1 MSSSY
6 ERMNY
11 ITSFGFSIRWRKQF
25 IFQYPKSYEKVEV
38 LDLFCGMGE
47 TWGFIKNRFPN
58 SEITALDFS
67 EGMLNS
73 AETRNRKYFQEK
85 VKILNE
91 DIFKNTLQN
100 SYFDYI
106 FCGFGLKTFNE
117 EQLDFIA
124 KELNRVLK
132 TDGKFSFVEVSEPK
146 NRLLKFLYRGYLK
159 NFIPV
164 LGKLFLGNPIEYKML
179 WKYTE
184 NFKNSKKAT
193 EIFLNNKL
201 HSSNQEYFFG
211 CASGIF
217 GKKV

>member
-25 IFQYPKSYEKVEV
+25 IYKFQKSEENVKI

-47 TWGFIKNRFPN
+47 TWGFIKQRFPN

-73 AETRNRKYFQEK
+73 AEIRNKKYFKEK

-91 DIFKNTLQN
+91 DIFKNTLQDN
-100 SYFDYI
+100 YFDYV

-117 EQLDFIA
+117 EQIDFIT
-124 KELNRVLK
+124 KELNRVLI

-146 NRLLKFLYRGYLK
+146 NKMLKLFYGFYLK
-159 NFIPV
+159 NLIPIF
-164 LGKLFLGNPIEYKML
+164 GKIFLGEPVEYKML

-184 NFKNSKKAT
+184 NFKNSKSVNM
-193 EIFLNNKL
+193 IFRKNNL
-201 HSSNQEYFFG
+201 FSNYKEYFFG
-211 CASGIF
+211 CASGIS
-217 GKKV
+217 GKKM